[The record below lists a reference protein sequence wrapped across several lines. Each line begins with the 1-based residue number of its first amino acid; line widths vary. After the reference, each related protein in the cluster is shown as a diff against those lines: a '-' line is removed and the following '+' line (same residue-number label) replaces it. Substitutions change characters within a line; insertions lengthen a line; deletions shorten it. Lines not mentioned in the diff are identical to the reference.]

1 MVLGDRS
8 FLSSKFNDILF
19 KVVDTST
26 GASPDGFQKSDVPIF
41 ALLESSEKLDIKA
54 KSLSVEDF
62 KLIDID
68 NFLAFQVHHV
78 LSDYES
84 DALADFSRFLGFMD
98 EAPGIYTPPGMRL
111 NSAVH
116 WIATRDMMDAIC
128 KTIYPFIPKSIDG
141 STFAGL
147 LSHRLNVY
155 RYLGSNQQF
164 KPHVDGEWPGYYFDT
179 ELSALNTWSALTS
192 KLSML
197 IYLTNH
203 SSDSGVTR
211 LYSGNKFV
219 DIVPKKGSALFFRH
233 GTSPSSVLHS
243 GQPPRHS
250 DEEKIVIRVN
260 VMYKDASQ

>member
-1 MVLGDRS
+1 
-8 FLSSKFNDILF
+8 
-19 KVVDTST
+19 
-26 GASPDGFQKSDVPIF
+26 
-41 ALLESSEKLDIKA
+41 
-54 KSLSVEDF
+54 
-62 KLIDID
+62 
-68 NFLAFQVHHV
+68 
-78 LSDYES
+78 
-84 DALADFSRFLGFMD
+84 MD

-116 WIATRDMMDAIC
+116 WIATRDMMDSIC
-128 KTIYPFIPKSIDG
+128 KTIYPFIPQSIDG

-164 KPHVDGEWPGYYFDT
+164 KPHIDGEWPGYYYDKVT
-179 ELSALNTWSALTS
+179 SALMTWNGLTS

-203 SSDSGVTR
+203 SSDSAVTR

-219 DIVPKKGSALFFRH
+219 DIAPTKGSALFFRH

-243 GQPPRHS
+243 GQPPLHS
-250 DEEKIVIRVN
+250 HEEKIVIRVN
-260 VMYKDASQ
+260 VMYRNATQ

>member
-1 MVLGDRS
+1 MVLGNRS

-19 KVVDTST
+19 KVVDTTT
-26 GASPDGFQKSDVPIF
+26 GASPDGFQKSNVPIF

-54 KSLSVEDF
+54 KSLLSSDF
-62 KLIDID
+62 QLIDID
-68 NFLAFQVHHV
+68 HFLAFTVDHV
-78 LSDYES
+78 LSDNES

-116 WIATRDMMDAIC
+116 WIATRDMMDAVC
-128 KTIYPFIPKSIDG
+128 ETIFPFIPKFIDDSI
-141 STFAGL
+141 FAGL

-179 ELSALNTWSALTS
+179 ELSALNTWSGLTS

-203 SSDSGVTR
+203 SSDSAVTR
-211 LYSGNKFV
+211 LYSGNKFI

>member
-1 MVLGDRS
+1 MALGDR
-8 FLSSKFNDILF
+8 LLLLSKFNDILF
-19 KVVDTST
+19 KVVDTTT
-26 GASPDGFQKSDVPIF
+26 GISPHGLHKSNIPIF
-41 ALLESSEKLDIKA
+41 ALLEPSIHLNIKA
-54 KSLSVEDF
+54 KSLLPSDF
-62 KLIDID
+62 QLIDID
-68 NFLAFQVHHV
+68 HFLAFTVDHV
-78 LSDYES
+78 LSDNES

-116 WIATRDMMDAIC
+116 WIATRDMMDAVC
-128 KTIYPFIPKSIDG
+128 ETIYPFIPKFIDG

-147 LSHRLNVY
+147 LSHRLNIY

-179 ELSALNTWSALTS
+179 ELSALNTWNGLTS

-203 SSDSGVTR
+203 SSDSAVTR
-211 LYSGNKFV
+211 LYSCNKFV
-219 DIVPKKGSALFFRH
+219 DIAPTKGSALFFRH

-243 GQPPRHS
+243 GQPPLHS
-250 DEEKIVIRVN
+250 HEEKIVIRVN
-260 VMYKDASQ
+260 VMYRNATQ

>member
-1 MVLGDRS
+1 
-8 FLSSKFNDILF
+8 
-19 KVVDTST
+19 
-26 GASPDGFQKSDVPIF
+26 
-41 ALLESSEKLDIKA
+41 
-54 KSLSVEDF
+54 
-62 KLIDID
+62 
-68 NFLAFQVHHV
+68 
-78 LSDYES
+78 
-84 DALADFSRFLGFMD
+84 MD

-116 WIATRDMMDAIC
+116 WIATRDMMDAVC
-128 KTIYPFIPKSIDG
+128 ETIFPFIPKFIDG
-141 STFAGL
+141 SIFAGL

-155 RYLGSNQQF
+155 RYLGFNQQF

-179 ELSALNTWSALTS
+179 ELSALNTWSGLTS

-203 SSDSGVTR
+203 SSDSAVTR

-260 VMYKDASQ
+260 VMYKDVSQ

>member
-19 KVVDTST
+19 QVVDTTT
-26 GASPDGFQKSDVPIF
+26 GASPDGFQKSNVPIF
-41 ALLESSEKLDIKA
+41 ALLEPSKHLNIKA
-54 KSLSVEDF
+54 KSLLSSDF
-62 KLIDID
+62 QLIDID
-68 NFLAFQVHHV
+68 HFLAFTVDHV
-78 LSDYES
+78 LSDNES

-116 WIATRDMMDAIC
+116 WIATRDMMDAVC
-128 KTIYPFIPKSIDG
+128 ETIFPFIPKFIDDSI
-141 STFAGL
+141 FAGL

-179 ELSALNTWSALTS
+179 ELSALNTWSGLTS

-203 SSDSGVTR
+203 SSDSAVTR
-211 LYSGNKFV
+211 LYSGNKFI

>member
-1 MVLGDRS
+1 MALGDR
-8 FLSSKFNDILF
+8 FLLLSKFNDILF
-19 KVVDTST
+19 KVVDTTT
-26 GASPDGFQKSDVPIF
+26 GASPDGFHKSNVPIF
-41 ALLESSEKLDIKA
+41 ALSEPSKLLNIKA
-54 KSLSVEDF
+54 KSLLSSDF
-62 KLIDID
+62 QLIDID
-68 NFLAFQVHHV
+68 HFLAFTVDHV

-116 WIATRDMMDAIC
+116 WIATRDMMDAVC
-128 KTIYPFIPKSIDG
+128 KTIYPFIPKIIDG

-155 RYLGSNQQF
+155 RYLGPNQQF
-164 KPHVDGEWPGYYFDT
+164 KPHIDGEWPGYYFDA
-179 ELSALNTWSALTS
+179 ELSALNTWSGLTS

-203 SSDSGVTR
+203 SSDSAVTR

-260 VMYKDASQ
+260 VMYNDPPQ